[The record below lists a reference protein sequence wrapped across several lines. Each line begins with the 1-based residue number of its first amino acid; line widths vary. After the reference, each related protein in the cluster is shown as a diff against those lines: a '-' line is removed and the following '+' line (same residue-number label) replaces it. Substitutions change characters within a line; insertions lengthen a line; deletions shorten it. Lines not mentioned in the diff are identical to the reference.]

1 VQGQNYL
8 GIYLSKDRATVLC
21 LGAQAQ
27 DVKLLGCF
35 SVSLEEPERANPQA
49 LAGLIARGCAE
60 RGLQFSEA
68 VVALDCAM
76 FMQHKLHS
84 DFSDQKQIAATIR
97 FDTEE
102 ALATDI
108 SEAAI
113 AFEIAASDQT
123 GSSLNVF
130 TAQRRILSDV
140 LTGLQANNIDPISIE
155 PDINCLSRFFH
166 RNISGAAS
174 QQAEKTFYAMLSGR
188 NGYFILFSAAR
199 KQLAARTFLLGSRQ
213 NRTGLLAR
221 EVPLTI
227 GLVGSDEPIEHL
239 RVFDS
244 TDSIDCQQLGEKL
257 GLQTDDLDLV
267 EAAGADA
274 DSLSDCDD
282 LVDFAICYGAA
293 LGCLEKQPSLNFR
306 NDFLPYQG
314 KKLRL
319 EKTIKQLSISAAIII
334 LMIGVYFQSQL
345 LQKNR
350 AINRLNEKLAKQYSV
365 VMLGKK
371 VPAKSSVSNKL
382 AGELRRLRAVKS
394 GQLSITG
401 EESASSKLTLVLE
414 AFNKCAAQTGLKI
427 ETISITSRNISIVG
441 NTSNRNNTLKLFEA
455 LKGVN
460 LDVQQQRLDSK
471 AGRDT
476 FSITVGPKSG

>member
-1 VQGQNYL
+1 
-8 GIYLSKDRATVLC
+8 
-21 LGAQAQ
+21 
-27 DVKLLGCF
+27 
-35 SVSLEEPERANPQA
+35 
-49 LAGLIARGCAE
+49 
-60 RGLQFSEA
+60 
-68 VVALDCAM
+68 M

-84 DFSDQKQIAATIR
+84 GFSDQKQIAATIR

-441 NTSNRNNTLKLFEA
+441 DTSNRSNTLKLFEA
-455 LKGVN
+455 LKNVN

>member
-1 VQGQNYL
+1 MQGQNYL

-21 LGAQAQ
+21 LGSQAQ

-35 SVSLEEPERANPQA
+35 SVSLEEPEQANPQA

-60 RGLQFSEA
+60 RQLQFSEA

-108 SEAAI
+108 SEVAI

-140 LTGLQANNIDPISIE
+140 LVGLQANNIDPISIE
-155 PDINCLSRFFH
+155 PDVNCLSRFVR

-174 QQAEKTFYAMLSGR
+174 QQGEKTFYVMLSGR

-199 KQLAARTFLLGSRQ
+199 KQLTARTFLLGSRQ
-213 NRTGLLAR
+213 DRTELLAR

-227 GLVGSDEPIEHL
+227 GLVGSDGPIEHL

-244 TDSIDCQQLGEKL
+244 TDLVDCRQLGEKL
-257 GLQTDDLDLV
+257 GLQTDGLDLV

-319 EKTIKQLSISAAIII
+319 EKTIKQLSVSAAIVI
-334 LMIGVYFQSQL
+334 LTIGVYFQSQL

-350 AINRLNEKLAKQYSV
+350 DINRLNEKLAKQYSV

-371 VPAKSSVSNKL
+371 VPAKSSVSKKL
-382 AGELRRLRAVKS
+382 AGELRRIRAVKS
-394 GQLSITG
+394 GQFSITG

-414 AFNKCAAQTGLKI
+414 AFNKCAAQTDLKI

-455 LKGVN
+455 LKNVN

-476 FSITVGPKSG
+476 FSITVVPKSG

>member
-1 VQGQNYL
+1 MQGQNYL

-21 LGAQAQ
+21 LGSQAQ

-35 SVSLEEPERANPQA
+35 SVSLEEPEQANPQA

-60 RGLQFSEA
+60 RQLQFSEA

-113 AFEIAASDQT
+113 AFEITASDQT

-140 LTGLQANNIDPISIE
+140 LVGLQANNIDPISIE
-155 PDINCLSRFFH
+155 PDINCLSRFVR

-174 QQAEKTFYAMLSGR
+174 QQDEKTFYVMLSGR

-199 KQLAARTFLLGSRQ
+199 KQLATRTFLLGSRQ
-213 NRTGLLAR
+213 DRTELLAR

-244 TDSIDCQQLGEKL
+244 TDLVDCRQLGEKL
-257 GLQTDDLDLV
+257 GLQTDGLDLV

-319 EKTIKQLSISAAIII
+319 EKTIKQLSVSAAIVI
-334 LMIGVYFQSQL
+334 LTIGVYFQSQL

-350 AINRLNEKLAKQYSV
+350 DINRLNEKLANQYSV

-371 VPAKSSVSNKL
+371 VPAKSSVSKKL
-382 AGELRRLRAVKS
+382 AGELRRIRAVKS

-401 EESASSKLTLVLE
+401 EESTSAKLTLVLE
-414 AFNKCAAQTGLKI
+414 AFNKCAKQTDLKI

-455 LKGVN
+455 LKSVN

-476 FSITVGPKSG
+476 FSITVVPKSG

>member
-21 LGAQAQ
+21 IGSQVQ
-27 DVKLLGCF
+27 DVELLGCF
-35 SVSLEEPERANPQA
+35 SVSLEEPEQANPQA
-49 LAGLIARGCAE
+49 LAELIARGCEE
-60 RGLQFSEA
+60 RQLRFSEA

-108 SEAAI
+108 SESAI
-113 AFEIAASDQT
+113 AFEITASDQT
-123 GSSLNVF
+123 GSNLNVF
-130 TAQRRILSDV
+130 TAWRRVLSDV
-140 LTGLQANNIDPISIE
+140 LAGLQANNIDPISIE
-155 PDINCLSRFFH
+155 PDVNCLSRFVR
-166 RNISGAAS
+166 RNISGAVS
-174 QQAEKTFYAMLSGR
+174 QQGEKTFYVMLSGR

-213 NRTGLLAR
+213 DRTNLLAR

-227 GLVGSDEPIEHL
+227 GLVGSDEPIGHL

-244 TDSIDCQQLGEKL
+244 ADLVDCRQLGEKL
-257 GLQTDDLDLV
+257 GLRTDGLDLV

-314 KKLRL
+314 RKLRL
-319 EKTIKQLSISAAIII
+319 EKTIKQLSVSAAIVIFT
-334 LMIGVYFQSQL
+334 IGVYFQSQL

-350 AINRLNEKLAKQYSV
+350 YINRLNEKLAKQYSV
-365 VMLGKK
+365 IMLGKK

-382 AGELRRLRAVKS
+382 AGELRRIRAVKS

-401 EESASSKLTLVLE
+401 EESTSSKLTLVLE
-414 AFNKCAAQTGLKI
+414 AFNKCATRTDLNI
-427 ETISITSRNISIVG
+427 ETISITSRNISIAG
-441 NTSNRNNTLKLFEA
+441 DTSSRSNTLKLFEA
-455 LKGVN
+455 LKSVN

-476 FSITVGPKSG
+476 FSITVVPKSG

>member
-21 LGAQAQ
+21 LGSQAQ

-35 SVSLEEPERANPQA
+35 SVSLEGPEQADPQA
-49 LAGLIARGCAE
+49 LARLIARGCAE
-60 RGLQFSEA
+60 RQLQFSEA

-76 FMQHKLHS
+76 FMQHKFHS
-84 DFSDQKQIAATIR
+84 DFSDPKQIASTIR

-130 TAQRRILSDV
+130 TAQRKVLSDILV
-140 LTGLQANNIDPISIE
+140 ALQANNIDPMSIE
-155 PDINCLSRFFH
+155 PDINCLSRFV
-166 RNISGAAS
+166 RQNISGAAL
-174 QQAEKTFYAMLSGR
+174 QQVEKTFYGMLSGR

-199 KQLAARTFLLGSRQ
+199 KQLAARTFLLGPRQ
-213 NRTGLLAR
+213 DKTELLAR
-221 EVPLTI
+221 EVPLTAAF
-227 GLVGSDEPIEHL
+227 VGSDGPIARL
-239 RVFDS
+239 KIFDS
-244 TDSIDCQQLGEKL
+244 TNSVDCRQLGDRL
-257 GLQTDDLDLV
+257 GLQTDDLDLAEV
-267 EAAGADA
+267 AGADA
-274 DSLSDCDD
+274 RYLGDCDD

-293 LGCLEKQPSLNFR
+293 LGCLQKQPSLNFR

-319 EKTIKQLSISAAIII
+319 QKTIKLLSVSAAIVV
-334 LMIGVYFQSQL
+334 LAVGVYFQSRL
-345 LQKNR
+345 LQKNGD
-350 AINRLNEKLAKQYSV
+350 IGRLNEKLAKQYSV
-365 VMLGKK
+365 VMLGKR
-371 VPAKSSVSNKL
+371 VPAKSSASKKL
-382 AGELRRLRAVKS
+382 AGELRRIRAVKS
-394 GQLSITG
+394 GRLSITG
-401 EESASSKLTLVLE
+401 EESTSAKLTLVLE

-427 ETISITSRNISIVG
+427 ETVSITSRNISIVG
-441 NTSNRNNTLKLFEA
+441 DTASRRNTLKLFEA
-455 LKGVN
+455 LKSVN

-471 AGRDT
+471 GGRDT
-476 FSITVGPKSG
+476 FSITVVPKSD

>member
-1 VQGQNYL
+1 MQGQNYL

-21 LGAQAQ
+21 LGSQAQ

-35 SVSLEEPERANPQA
+35 SVSLEGSEQADPQA

-60 RGLQFSEA
+60 RQLQFSEA

-84 DFSDQKQIAATIR
+84 DFSDQKQIASTIR

-130 TAQRRILSDV
+130 TAQRKVLSDILV
-140 LTGLQANNIDPISIE
+140 ALQANNIDPMSIE
-155 PDINCLSRFFH
+155 PDINCLSRFI
-166 RNISGAAS
+166 RQNISGAAL
-174 QQAEKTFYAMLSGR
+174 QQVEKTFYGMLSGR

-199 KQLAARTFLLGSRQ
+199 KQLAARTFLLGPRQ
-213 NRTGLLAR
+213 DKTELLAR
-221 EVPLTI
+221 EVPLTAAF
-227 GLVGSDEPIEHL
+227 VGSDEPIARL

-244 TDSIDCQQLGEKL
+244 TNSVDCRQLGDRL
-257 GLQTDDLDLV
+257 GLQTDGLDLA

-274 DSLSDCDD
+274 DSLGDCDD

-314 KKLRL
+314 GKLRL
-319 EKTIKQLSISAAIII
+319 EKTIKLLSVSAAIVV
-334 LMIGVYFQSQL
+334 LAIGVYFQSRL
-345 LQKNR
+345 LQQNR
-350 AINRLNEKLAKQYSV
+350 DISRLNEKLAKQYSV
-365 VMLGKK
+365 VMLGKR
-371 VPAKSSVSNKL
+371 VPAKTSVSKKL
-382 AGELRRLRAVKS
+382 AGELRRIRAVKS

-401 EESASSKLTLVLE
+401 EESISAKLTLVLE
-414 AFNKCAAQTGLKI
+414 AFNKCAAQTDLKI

-441 NTSNRNNTLKLFEA
+441 NTSSRNNTLKLFEA
-455 LKGVN
+455 LKSVN
-460 LDVQQQRLDSK
+460 LDLQQQGLNPK
-471 AGRDT
+471 AGRDNFT
-476 FSITVGPKSG
+476 ITVVPKSG

>member
-21 LGAQAQ
+21 LGSQAQ

-35 SVSLEEPERANPQA
+35 SVSLEEPEQANPQA

-60 RGLQFSEA
+60 RQLQFSEA

-84 DFSDQKQIAATIR
+84 GFSDQKQIAATIR

-441 NTSNRNNTLKLFEA
+441 DTSNRSNTLKLFEA
-455 LKGVN
+455 LKNVN

>member
-1 VQGQNYL
+1 MQGQNYL
-8 GIYLSKDRATVLC
+8 GIYLGKDRATVLC
-21 LGAQAQ
+21 LGSQAQ

-35 SVSLEEPERANPQA
+35 SVSLEEPEQANPQA

-60 RGLQFSEA
+60 RQLQFSEA

-108 SEAAI
+108 SEVAI

-140 LTGLQANNIDPISIE
+140 LVGLQANNIDPISIE
-155 PDINCLSRFFH
+155 PDVNCLSRFVR
-166 RNISGAAS
+166 RNISGAVS
-174 QQAEKTFYAMLSGR
+174 QQGEKTFYVMLSGR

-213 NRTGLLAR
+213 DRTELLAR

-227 GLVGSDEPIEHL
+227 GLVGSDGPIEHL

-244 TDSIDCQQLGEKL
+244 TDLVDCRQLGEKL
-257 GLQTDDLDLV
+257 GLQTDGLDLV

-274 DSLSDCDD
+274 DSLNDCDG

-306 NDFLPYQG
+306 SDFLPYQG

-319 EKTIKQLSISAAIII
+319 EKTIKQLSVSAAIVI
-334 LMIGVYFQSQL
+334 LTIGVYFQSQL

-350 AINRLNEKLAKQYSV
+350 DINRLNEKLTKQYSV

-371 VPAKSSVSNKL
+371 VPAKSSVSKKL
-382 AGELRRLRAVKS
+382 AGELRRIRAVKS

-414 AFNKCAAQTGLKI
+414 AFNKCAAQTDLKI

-476 FSITVGPKSG
+476 FSITVVPKSG

>member
-1 VQGQNYL
+1 VQNQNYL

-21 LGAQAQ
+21 LGLHAQ

-35 SVSLEEPERANPQA
+35 SVSLEEPEQTKPQA
-49 LAGLIARGCAE
+49 LAELIARGCAE
-60 RGLQFSEA
+60 RQLQFSEA

-130 TAQRRILSDV
+130 TAQRRVLSDV
-140 LTGLQANNIDPISIE
+140 LVGLQANNIDPISIE
-155 PDINCLSRFFH
+155 PDINCLSRFV
-166 RNISGAAS
+166 RRDISGAAS
-174 QQAEKTFYAMLSGR
+174 HQGEKTFYVMLSGR

-199 KQLAARTFLLGSRQ
+199 KQLAARTFLLGGRQ
-213 NRTGLLAR
+213 DRTELLAR

-227 GLVGSDEPIEHL
+227 GLVGSDGPIGRL

-244 TDSIDCQQLGEKL
+244 TDSVDCQQLGDRL
-257 GLQTDDLDLV
+257 GLQTDGLDLV
-267 EAAGADA
+267 EATGADA

-314 KKLRL
+314 RKLRL
-319 EKTIKQLSISAAIII
+319 EKTIKLLSVSAAIFI
-334 LMIGVYFQSQL
+334 LAIGVYFQSRL

-350 AINRLNEKLAKQYSV
+350 NISRLHEKLAKQYST

-371 VPAKSSVSNKL
+371 VPAKSSVSSKL
-382 AGELRRLRAVKS
+382 AGELRRIKAVKS
-394 GQLSITG
+394 GQLSLTG
-401 EESASSKLTLVLE
+401 EESTSVKLTLVLE
-414 AFNKCAAQTGLKI
+414 AFNKCAAQTDLKV

-441 NTSNRNNTLKLFEA
+441 DTSDRRNTLKLFEA
-455 LKGVN
+455 FKSVN
-460 LDVQQQRLDSK
+460 LDVQQQRLDSE

-476 FSITVGPKSG
+476 FSITVVPKSG

>member
-1 VQGQNYL
+1 MQGQNYL

-21 LGAQAQ
+21 LGSQAQ

-35 SVSLEEPERANPQA
+35 SVSLEEPEQANPQA

-60 RGLQFSEA
+60 RQLQFSEA

-108 SEAAI
+108 SEVAI

-140 LTGLQANNIDPISIE
+140 LVGLQANNIDPISIE
-155 PDINCLSRFFH
+155 PDVNCLSRFVR
-166 RNISGAAS
+166 RNISGAVS
-174 QQAEKTFYAMLSGR
+174 QQGEKTFYVMLSGR

-213 NRTGLLAR
+213 DRTELLAR

-227 GLVGSDEPIEHL
+227 GLVGGDGPIEHL

-244 TDSIDCQQLGEKL
+244 TDLVDCRQLGEKL
-257 GLQTDDLDLV
+257 GLQTDGLDLV

-319 EKTIKQLSISAAIII
+319 EKTIKQLSVSAAIVI

-345 LQKNR
+345 LQKNSD
-350 AINRLNEKLAKQYSV
+350 INRLNEKLAKQYSV

-371 VPAKSSVSNKL
+371 VPAKTSVSKKL
-382 AGELRRLRAVKS
+382 AGELRRIRAVKS

-401 EESASSKLTLVLE
+401 EESTSAKLTLVLE

-441 NTSNRNNTLKLFEA
+441 DTSNRANTLKLFEA
-455 LKGVN
+455 LKSVN

-476 FSITVGPKSG
+476 FSITVVPKSG

>member
-1 VQGQNYL
+1 MQGQNYL

-21 LGAQAQ
+21 LGSQAQ

-35 SVSLEEPERANPQA
+35 SVSLEEPEQANPQA

-60 RGLQFSEA
+60 RQLQFSEA

-108 SEAAI
+108 SEVAI

-140 LTGLQANNIDPISIE
+140 LVGLQANNIDPISIE
-155 PDINCLSRFFH
+155 PDVNCLSRFVR
-166 RNISGAAS
+166 RNISGAVS
-174 QQAEKTFYAMLSGR
+174 QQGEKTFYVMLSGR

-213 NRTGLLAR
+213 DRTELLAR

-227 GLVGSDEPIEHL
+227 GLVGGDGPIEHL

-244 TDSIDCQQLGEKL
+244 TDLVDCRQLGEKL
-257 GLQTDDLDLV
+257 GLQTDGLDLV

-319 EKTIKQLSISAAIII
+319 EKTIKQLSVSAAIVI

-345 LQKNR
+345 LQKNSD
-350 AINRLNEKLAKQYSV
+350 INRLNEKLAKQYSV

-371 VPAKSSVSNKL
+371 VPAKTSVSKKL
-382 AGELRRLRAVKS
+382 AGELRRIRAVKS

-401 EESASSKLTLVLE
+401 EESTSAKLTLVLE
-414 AFNKCAAQTGLKI
+414 AFNKCAAQTDLKI

-455 LKGVN
+455 LKSVN

-476 FSITVGPKSG
+476 FSITVVPKSG